1 MLHLSKRQIFVHVFG
16 KHFNVRTLFV
26 HNLFIVTFL
35 TVAKYIQD
43 TEIVTVEHVIPF

>member
-35 TVAKYIQD
+35 TVQD